1 MNLKAQDYL
10 AKLLAKENLTVQHG
24 NYKTA
29 SFDVINRVLRLPLWA
44 DKGKAVYDL
53 LVGHEVGHA
62 LYTPADGW
70 HDSDKTIPG
79 VPRSYINIV
88 EDIRIEKKIQVTY
101 PGIVRSFKKG
111 YKTLFDDNLFGTE
124 GKDISK
130 YGLMD
135 RLNIFAK
142 GRGCIDIEFSA
153 DEQPLVDQAMA
164 VETWEDV
171 LESCQALNEFVKAK
185 PEEEKENEDETESL
199 QSPEGEG
206 ETEEEGEE
214 SGMSQDGSGDDED
227 DSEGTEGQSRSVE
240 DDDSDTLTDDA
251 QRDNEGSLLD
261 KNERGIQDRYCA
273 GIHSEDIKLM
283 VTKFEE
289 LFKQRND
296 EFHSIRY
303 NGTGAEKFYKDI
315 ADKIKPVVGQMARE
329 FERKKAAWEYARSA
343 EAKTGSLNV
352 NKLHQYKYSEDIFL
366 SVQQLAQA
374 KSHGIV
380 MFVDLSGSM
389 GNILEDVIRQTLTIA
404 QFCDRVNI
412 PFEVYTFTSGANGV
426 QKDEYKL
433 GPSTLAGAVRTKI
446 VEVLSSRMNKK
457 QFKDACRHLSTV
469 GVASWKLAEDPSVR
483 MQWDCEL
490 DQMGSTPLLQ
500 TMIASAD
507 IITSF
512 QKRNGVQ
519 KTNVIVLTD
528 GWADSIHIN
537 SDDNI
542 SVDTGRE
549 WDETYSINFKGK
561 MIKGKDTQTLL
572 AGVVKA
578 VGKYTNSNMLGFYLA
593 DDKGSFYQGLR
604 YARSADKKGLYS
616 SVESEKQRKDFLKN
630 GVTAMSNKAGYDEFF
645 IIKIATRREL
655 ENRTESFEPKKTEA
669 IKDIKREFR
678 KFSKGNKHTR
688 QLVNKITDAVAA

>member
-24 NYKTA
+24 NYNTA
-29 SFDVINRVLRLPLWA
+29 SFDVINRVLKLPLWA

-88 EDIRIEKKIQVTY
+88 EDIRIEKKIQDTY

-111 YKTLFDDNLFGTE
+111 YKILFDDNLFGTE

-142 GRGCIDIEFSA
+142 GRGYVDIEFSS

-164 VETWEDV
+164 VETWDDV
-171 LESCQALNEFVKAK
+171 LASCQALNEFIKAK
-185 PEEEKENEDETESL
+185 DEEKENEDETESL
-199 QSPEGEG
+199 PSEIGDE

-214 SGMSQDGSGDDED
+214 SGMSSDGSGDDED

-240 DDDSDTLTDDA
+240 DDEESDTLTDDA

-273 GIHSEDIKLM
+273 GIHSDDVKLM

-296 EFHSIRY
+296 ELTSIRY
-303 NGTGAEKFYKDI
+303 NGKGAQKFYKDI

-389 GNILEDVIRQTLTIA
+389 GNILQDVIRQTLTIA

-412 PFEVYTFTSGANGV
+412 PFEVYTFTSGVNGV
-426 QKDEYKL
+426 QKEEYKL

-469 GVASWKLAEDPSVR
+469 GQSSWKVMEDEGVS
-483 MQWDCEL
+483 QWDCEL

-537 SDDNI
+537 YDDDI

-549 WDETYSINFKGK
+549 WDETYSINFKGT
-561 MIKGKDTQTLL
+561 MVRGKDTQTLL
-572 AGVVKA
+572 ASVVKA

-604 YARSADKKGLYS
+604 YARSAGK
-616 SVESEKQRKDFLKN
+616 SVNNSETIRKDFLKN
-630 GVTAMSNKAGYDEFF
+630 GVTSMSNKAGYDEFF

-655 ENRTESFEPKKTEA
+655 DNRTESFEPKKTEE